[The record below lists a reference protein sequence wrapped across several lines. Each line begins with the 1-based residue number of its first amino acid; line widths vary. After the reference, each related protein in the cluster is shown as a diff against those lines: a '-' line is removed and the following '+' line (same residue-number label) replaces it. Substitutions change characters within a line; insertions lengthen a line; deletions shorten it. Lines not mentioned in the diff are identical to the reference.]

1 MTLRQPLFAKYSIL
15 ITALAGAALLVSG
28 AIEIY
33 FSDRQHRATL
43 AEVQRDKAVAAASSV
58 SRYVEDLAHQIGWAT
73 APASETAGF
82 ELEKRRI
89 DYLKL
94 LRLAPAITTLRL
106 LDRQGLE
113 RVQVSRLDA
122 DRTDSKIDLSGD
134 PGFIVA
140 HKGRVH
146 FSPIYFFE
154 QTEPYVSIAVP
165 DTSGD
170 GSVTLAEVNLKFIWA
185 VVSEIRVGKQGY
197 AYVVDARGRLVAHP
211 DIHRVLQMTDLSG
224 LPQVGAALAER
235 GGTSASLESV
245 ADAIDPQGQPVLS
258 AHAAIEPLGWY
269 VFVEQPRSEALAP
282 LYASLSRHAI
292 ILLLALGL
300 ALLAS
305 LLLAR
310 SMVFPIRELQTGAQ
324 KIGAGNLGHRIHV
337 ESGDELQELADQFN
351 RMGAQLQESYADL
364 ERRIAE
370 RTHDLETANLAKS
383 RFLAAASHDLRQPIH
398 ALSLLAGQLR
408 SAGRPDDRDRILTEI
423 EAGIAALGNLF
434 DDLLDIS
441 RLEAGAV
448 TAQLED
454 FAISAVLG
462 AINAQFAPVA
472 REKGLRLKVL
482 PANARVHS
490 DPVLLQRVLSNLV
503 SNAVRYTWRG
513 GVLVGCR
520 RRGSSLQ
527 IAVWD
532 SGRGIPEEHRE
543 DIFREFVQL
552 ESRDRD
558 RGKGLGLGLAI
569 VARLA
574 PLLGSR
580 VELRSIPGQGSMFAI
595 SVPLAKAQD
604 ERAGVS
610 SFPFHHEPAPRA
622 SLRGVFAVVVD
633 DDETARAALQG
644 LLAGWGCLT
653 LAARDGA
660 EALAML
666 AEHDRAAELVICDY
680 HLGQQENGISAIHRM
695 QAAAGC
701 LIPAILV
708 TGDASPEVLREA
720 AEHQYPVLRKPVA
733 PAKLRALLNQLLG
746 RGRGDRGGES
756 RQESAE
762 LTALPTDP

>member
-1 MTLRQPLFAKYSIL
+1 MKLREPLFVKYAAL
-15 ITALAGAALLVSG
+15 IVALAGISLLVSG

-33 FSDRQHRATL
+33 FSHRQHRATL
-43 AEVQRDKAVAAASSV
+43 TELQRDKAAAAASSV
-58 SRYVEDLAHQIGWAT
+58 SRYIEELAHEIGEAITPAT
-73 APASETAGF
+73 SAVASD
-82 ELEKRRI
+82 LEKRRI

-94 LRLAPAITTLRL
+94 LRLAPAITTLRFV
-106 LDRQGLE
+106 DPRGLE
-113 RVQVSRLDA
+113 RLQVSRMDA
-122 DRTDSKIDLSGD
+122 DWMNGKTDLSGD

-140 HKGRVH
+140 HDGRVH

-154 QTEPYVSIAVP
+154 QTEPYMSIAAP

-170 GSVTLAEVNLKFIWA
+170 GAVTLAEVNLKFIWA
-185 VVSEIRVGKQGY
+185 VVTEIKVGERGY

-224 LPQVGAALAER
+224 LPQVRAALAQR
-235 GGTSASLESV
+235 DGTGASLESV
-245 ADAIDPQGQPVLS
+245 ESAVDPQGQPVFT
-258 AHAAIEPLGWY
+258 AHAAISPLGWY

-292 ILLLALGL
+292 VLLLALGL

-310 SMVFPIRELQTGAQ
+310 SMVAPIRELQSGAQ

-337 ESGDELQELADQFN
+337 ESGDELQELAEQFN
-351 RMGAQLQESYADL
+351 RMGAQLQESYAGL

-370 RTHDLETANLAKS
+370 RTRDLEAANQAKS

-398 ALSLLAGQLR
+398 ALSLLVAQMR
-408 SAGRPDDRDRILTEI
+408 SPARLADRNEIVAQI

-441 RLEAGAV
+441 KLEAGVVA
-448 TAQLED
+448 AQLED

-462 AINAQFAPVA
+462 AINAQFAPLA

-482 PANARVHS
+482 PVNARVHS
-490 DPVLLQRVLSNLV
+490 DPVLLQRVLSNFV
-503 SNAVRYTWRG
+503 SNAVRYTERG

-520 RRGSSLQ
+520 RRGANLQ

-532 SGRGIPEEHRE
+532 SGCGIPENHRE

-552 ESRDRD
+552 ESPDRD

-580 VELRSIPGQGSMFAI
+580 VQLRSVPSRGSMFAI
-595 SVPLAKAQD
+595 SVPLAEAQD
-604 ERAGVS
+604 ERKAVS
-610 SFPFHHEPAPRA
+610 SFPPYSEPTQGAP
-622 SLRGVFAVVVD
+622 LRGVFAVVVD
-633 DDETARAALQG
+633 DDEAACAALQG

-653 LAARDGA
+653 LAARGGT

-666 AEHDRAAELVICDY
+666 AQHDRAPELVICDY
-680 HLGQQENGISAIHRM
+680 HLSNGENGIEAIRRV
-695 QAAAGC
+695 QAASEC
-701 LIPAILV
+701 SMPAILV
-708 TGDASPEVLREA
+708 TADGSPEMLRTA
-720 AEHQYPVLRKPVA
+720 RHHQYPVLLKPVA
-733 PAKLRALLNQLLG
+733 PAKLRALLTELLAKGPSG
-746 RGRGDRGGES
+746 RDKES
-756 RQESAE
+756 YQRAV
-762 LTALPTDP
+762 

>member
-1 MTLRQPLFAKYSIL
+1 MTRRQPLFVKYAAL
-15 ITALAGAALLVSG
+15 IVALAGVALLVSG

-33 FSDRQHRATL
+33 FSHRQHRATL
-43 AEVQRDKAVAAASSV
+43 AEIQRDKAAAAASSV
-58 SRYVEDLAHQIGWAT
+58 SRYVEDLAHQISEAT
-73 APASETAGF
+73 TPALDTAVSD
-82 ELEKRRI
+82 LEKRRI

-106 LDRQGLE
+106 VDPHGIE
-113 RVQVSRLDA
+113 RLQVSRMDA
-122 DRTDSKIDLSGD
+122 DRMNGKTDLSGD
-134 PGFIVA
+134 PGFIAA
-140 HKGRVH
+140 HDGRVH

-154 QTEPYVSIAVP
+154 QTEPYMSIAAP
-165 DTSGD
+165 DTSED
-170 GSVTLAEVNLKFIWA
+170 GAVTLAEVNLKFIWA
-185 VVSEIRVGKQGY
+185 VVTEIKVGEQGY

-224 LPQVGAALAER
+224 LPQVRAALAQR
-235 GGTSASLESV
+235 DDTGASLESV
-245 ADAIDPQGQPVLS
+245 ESAVDPQGQPVFT
-258 AHAAIEPLGWY
+258 AHAAISPLGWY

-292 ILLLALGL
+292 VLLLALGL

-310 SMVFPIRELQTGAQ
+310 SMVAPIRELQSGAQ

-337 ESGDELQELADQFN
+337 ESGDELQELAEQFN
-351 RMGAQLQESYADL
+351 RMGAQLQESYAGL

-370 RTHDLETANLAKS
+370 RTRDLEAANQAKS

-398 ALSLLAGQLR
+398 ALSLLVAQMR
-408 SAGRPDDRDRILTEI
+408 SPARLADRNEIVAQI

-441 RLEAGAV
+441 KLEAGVVA
-448 TAQLED
+448 AQLED

-462 AINAQFAPVA
+462 AINAQFAPLA

-482 PANARVHS
+482 PVNARVHS
-490 DPVLLQRVLSNLV
+490 DPVLLQRVLSNFV
-503 SNAVRYTWRG
+503 SNAVRYTERG

-520 RRGSSLQ
+520 RRGANLQ

-532 SGRGIPEEHRE
+532 SGCGIPENHRE

-552 ESRDRD
+552 ESPDRD

-580 VELRSIPGQGSMFAI
+580 VQLRSVPSRGSMFAI
-595 SVPLAKAQD
+595 SVPLAEAQD
-604 ERAGVS
+604 ERKAVS
-610 SFPFHHEPAPRA
+610 SFPPYSEPTQGAP
-622 SLRGVFAVVVD
+622 LRGVFAVVVD
-633 DDETARAALQG
+633 DDEAACAALQG

-653 LAARDGA
+653 LAARGGT

-666 AEHDRAAELVICDY
+666 AQHDRAPELVICDY
-680 HLGQQENGISAIHRM
+680 HLSNGENGIEAIRRI
-695 QAAAGC
+695 QAASEC
-701 LIPAILV
+701 SMPAILV
-708 TGDASPEVLREA
+708 TADGSPEMLRTA
-720 AEHQYPVLRKPVA
+720 RHHQYPVLLKPVA
-733 PAKLRALLNQLLG
+733 PAKLRALLTELLAKGPSG
-746 RGRGDRGGES
+746 RDKES
-756 RQESAE
+756 YQKAV
-762 LTALPTDP
+762 

>member
-1 MTLRQPLFAKYSIL
+1 MKLREPLFVKYAAL
-15 ITALAGAALLVSG
+15 IVALAGISLLVSG

-33 FSDRQHRATL
+33 FSHRQHRATL
-43 AEVQRDKAVAAASSV
+43 AELQRDKAAAAASSV
-58 SRYVEDLAHQIGWAT
+58 SRYVEELAHQIGWVIV
-73 APASETAGF
+73 PASSGSGP
-82 ELEKRRI
+82 ELEKWRVE
-89 DYLKL
+89 YLKL
-94 LRLAPAITTLRL
+94 LRLAPAITTLRFV
-106 LDRQGLE
+106 DPHGLE
-113 RVQVSRLDA
+113 RLQVSRMDA
-122 DRTDSKIDLSGD
+122 DRMNGKTDLSGD
-134 PGFIVA
+134 PGFITA
-140 HKGRVH
+140 HDGRVH

-154 QTEPYVSIAVP
+154 QTEPYMSIAAP

-170 GSVTLAEVNLKFIWA
+170 GAVTLAEVNLKFIWA
-185 VVSEIRVGKQGY
+185 VVTEIKVGERGY

-224 LPQVGAALAER
+224 LPQVRAALAQR
-235 GGTSASLESV
+235 DGTGASLESV
-245 ADAIDPQGQPVLS
+245 ESAVDPQGQPVFT
-258 AHAAIEPLGWY
+258 AHAAISPLGWY

-292 ILLLALGL
+292 VLLLALGL

-310 SMVFPIRELQTGAQ
+310 SMVAPIRELQSGAQ

-337 ESGDELQELADQFN
+337 ESGDELQELAEQFN

-370 RTHDLETANLAKS
+370 RTRDLETANQGKS

-398 ALSLLAGQLR
+398 ALSLLVAQMR
-408 SAGRPDDRDRILTEI
+408 SPGRWADRNEIVAQI
-423 EAGIAALGNLF
+423 EAGVAALGNLF

-441 RLEAGAV
+441 KLEAGAV
-448 TAQLED
+448 AAQLED

-482 PANARVHS
+482 PVNARVHS
-490 DPVLLQRVLSNLV
+490 DPVLLQRVLSNFV
-503 SNAVRYTWRG
+503 SNAVRYTERG

-520 RRGSSLQ
+520 RRGASLQ

-532 SGRGIPEEHRE
+532 SGCGIPEDHRE

-552 ESRDRD
+552 HSPDRD

-580 VELRSIPGQGSMFAI
+580 VQLRSVPGRGSMFAI
-595 SVPLAKAQD
+595 SVPLAEAQD
-604 ERAGVS
+604 ERTGVS
-610 SFPFHHEPAPRA
+610 SFPPYYEPTQGAP
-622 SLRGVFAVVVD
+622 LRSVFAVVVD
-633 DDETARAALQG
+633 DDEAARAALQG

-653 LAARDGA
+653 LAARGGT

-666 AEHDRAAELVICDY
+666 AQHDRAPELVICDY
-680 HLGQQENGISAIHRM
+680 HLGSEENGIDVIRRI
-695 QAAAGC
+695 QAASEC
-701 LIPAILV
+701 SMPAILV
-708 TGDASPEVLREA
+708 TADGSPEMLRIA
-720 AEHQYPVLRKPVA
+720 RYHQYPVLLKPVA
-733 PAKLRALLNQLLG
+733 PAKLRALLTQLLAKG
-746 RGRGDRGGES
+746 PSRRDR
-756 RQESAE
+756 E
-762 LTALPTDP
+762 LYQKAV